1 MAASTADTSCLV
13 KQKEYKLAPE
23 QMFITAAFAC

>member
-1 MAASTADTSCLV
+1 MAASFADTSCWV
-13 KQKEYKLAPE
+13 KHKDYKLAPE